1 MLTIHTADSVRVA
14 WDAEP
19 LDGGAVALRGDRV
32 AGIGTLAALRERFPG
47 ARVREWGGVLG
58 PGRVHTGV
66 LPDAPTPRERVHL
79 LFRAGVVAVRG
90 DRVESGA
97 VRVAVERGGLLVLG
111 SLDPVPVLS
120 EGGRADLAV
129 LDGGGVCVAT
139 VCAGRLV
146 HRLR

>member
-1 MLTIHTADSVRVA
+1 MLTIHTADAVRVA

-19 LDGGAVALRGDRV
+19 LAGAAVAVRGDRI
-32 AGIGTLAALRERFPG
+32 AGIGALGALRERFPG

-58 PGRVHTGV
+58 PGRVHVGA

-79 LFRAGVVAVRG
+79 LLRAGVVGVVGEYVESAAVR
-90 DRVESGA
+90 S
-97 VRVAVERGGLLVLG
+97 AVERGGLLVLG
-111 SLDPVPVLS
+111 PSEPGPVLA

-129 LDGGGVCVAT
+129 LDEGGGCVAT